1 MDVSDEFICPLSK
14 ELMVDPVLAEDGNLY
29 ERQDLER
36 YIVFK
41 AKGGFSLKS
50 PVTGK
55 VRENISGA
63 IVTTCDDAYLWYCSM
78 LKTNVHFLDL
88 YSRQPILQ
96 KKPMGSTIRNAA
108 TVKNTINKLVSSGA
122 INIENSSR
130 WKKKVQTE
138 HLVETMKQRAAEG
151 NGNAMYNLGV
161 WHQFGRF
168 GFKQD
173 HAKAYSW
180 YVKATDKGDPCG
192 QANAGCCLIWGLGT
206 PPNQLYGMHL
216 LTSAA
221 NAENGSDFACKTLAD
236 MFDKGMLGM
245 PQDDK
250 KARCYYVK
258 ALEADPKYRQL
269 TPEEREK
276 IAKKLRN
283 ASAKKK
289 AASSPSHVK
298 KPSIGASVASWMG
311 IAQCVAPQE

>member
-1 MDVSDEFICPLSK
+1 MLRSYAFT
-14 ELMVDPVLAEDGNLY
+14 
-29 ERQDLER
+29 
-36 YIVFK
+36 
-41 AKGGFSLKS
+41 FSS
-50 PVTGK
+50 IT
-55 VRENISGA
+55 
-63 IVTTCDDAYLWYCSM
+63 
-78 LKTNVHFLDL
+78 
-88 YSRQPILQ
+88 YSHTSLIFFSSTQ
-96 KKPMGSTIRNAA
+96 PMGSTIRNAA

-122 INIENSSR
+122 INIDNSSR

-192 QANAGCCLIWGLGT
+192 KANAGCCLIWGLGT

-245 PQDDK
+245 PKDDK
-250 KARCYYVK
+250 KARYYYVK

-289 AASSPSHVK
+289 AASSPSHAK